1 MATSVTDAPAE
12 QRFEIREDG
21 VPAGFAAYR
30 IVGDRIAFHHTEV
43 FDGFEGRGLA
53 LRLVDEALAE
63 VRRRGLA
70 VLPVCPYVRRVISR
84 APEKYLDLVPADVRE
99 GFGLPPDA
107 PVA

>member
-1 MATSVTDAPAE
+1 MATSVIDVPAE

-21 VPAGFAAYR
+21 VPAGFAEYR
-30 IVGDRIAFHHTEV
+30 IVGDRITFHHTEV

-53 LRLVDEALAE
+53 LRLVDEALAD
-63 VRRRGLA
+63 VRGRGLA

-99 GFGLPPDA
+99 RFGLPPVA